1 VSALSP
7 KRRIACVTVLL
18 GLPVL
23 ISALLTSPAS
33 AHGSM
38 QSPVSRVYSCYL
50 ANPEQPTNPA
60 CQAAIAA
67 GGTQAFYDWNGV
79 RLADANGNSRSLIPD
94 GELCSAGNA
103 EFRGLDLARD
113 DWPSTNLPAAGST
126 YTFQWRAT
134 AVHKGTFSL
143 YVTNGTYSP
152 TQPLKW
158 SNLGSTPFLTATDP
172 PEVNGVQ
179 SMTGQLPQGLHGR
192 QLIYLILQ
200 RSDSPEAFYSC
211 SDVVFP

>member
-1 VSALSP
+1 MSP

-18 GLPVL
+18 GIPILV
-23 ISALLTSPAS
+23 SALFTSPAS

-38 QSPVSRVYSCYL
+38 QSPISRVYSCYL
-50 ANPEQPTNPA
+50 ENPEQPTNPA
-60 CQAAIAA
+60 CQAAIAD

-79 RLADANGNSRSLIPD
+79 RIADANGNSRSLIPD
-94 GELCSAGNA
+94 GQLCSAGDP
-103 EFRGLDLARD
+103 EFKGLDLPRN
-113 DWPSTNLPAAGST
+113 DWPSTNMPAAGST
-126 YTFQWRAT
+126 YTFQWKVT

-143 YVTNGTYSP
+143 YLTNSTYDP

-158 SNLGSTPFLTATDP
+158 SNLDSTPFLTATDP
-172 PEVNGVQ
+172 PAVNGVQ

-211 SDVVFP
+211 SDVVFS